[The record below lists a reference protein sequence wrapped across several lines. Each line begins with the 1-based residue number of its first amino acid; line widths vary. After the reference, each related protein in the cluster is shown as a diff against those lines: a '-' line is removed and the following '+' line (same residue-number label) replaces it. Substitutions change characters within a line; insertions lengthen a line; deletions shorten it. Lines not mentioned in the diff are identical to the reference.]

1 MNEFLSSTEDILSF
15 VFSLLGGSTGVG
27 AFIAAIVY
35 GIKNKKYS
43 GLVAS
48 SNAKDAQIQSLKN
61 DIKELKDVVGLMMSA
76 FTTQQL
82 SSMALTPETKKH
94 IVAIASRVE
103 QLTSIKLD
111 SVVGSALEIMTNVNP
126 SAISEEKR
134 QEIVAEAEKA
144 QKVLDDINNRADS
157 IVEQL
162 AIE

>member
-1 MNEFLSSTEDILSF
+1 MNDFLSTTEDILSF

-27 AFIAAIVY
+27 ALIAAIVY

-48 SNAKDAQIQSLKN
+48 SNAKDAQIQALN
-61 DIKELKDVVGLMMSA
+61 RDIKELKDVVGLMMSA

-103 QLTSIKLD
+103 QITDIKLD
-111 SVVGSALEIMTNVNP
+111 SVVSSALEIMTNANP
-126 SAISEEKR
+126 NAISEEKR

-144 QKVLDDINNRADS
+144 QKVLDDISNRADS

>member
-1 MNEFLSSTEDILSF
+1 MNEFLSTTEDILSF

-27 AFIAAIVY
+27 ALIAAIVY

-48 SNAKDAQIQSLKN
+48 SNAKDAQIQALN
-61 DIKELKDVVGLMMSA
+61 RDIKELKDVVGLMMSA

-103 QLTSIKLD
+103 QLTDIKLD
-111 SVVGSALEIMTNVNP
+111 SVVSSALEIMTNANP
-126 SAISEEKR
+126 NAISEEKR

-144 QKVLDDINNRADS
+144 QKVLDDISNRADS

>member
-1 MNEFLSSTEDILSF
+1 MNEFLSTTEDILSF
-15 VFSLLGGSTGVG
+15 VFSLLGGSTGIG

-48 SNAKDAQIQSLKN
+48 SSAKDAQIQDLKN

-103 QLTSIKLD
+103 QITNIKLD
-111 SVVGSALEIMTNVNP
+111 SVVGSALEIMTNANP